1 MDSTQKL
8 RCTENGSGRN
18 DRGAAAFPLDPVL
31 VRWLRRR
38 LLRWYREHARAWPW
52 RRAMGKAYPVWI
64 SEVMLQQTRVAV
76 VAKAFPAFLARF
88 PSLARLAAADVEEV
102 LAAWSGLG
110 YYARARNLHRAAR
123 WLVERGYRDFPSD
136 YATARRL
143 PGVGPYI
150 AAAVLSIA
158 YGHRLAAVDA
168 NVRRVLRRVFALGLA
183 TRRGPAPQ
191 ALANALLVPQAPG
204 DWNQALMELGQ
215 RLCTPRAPKCSSCP
229 WQLRCAAARALARTE
244 PPQTRARVSPRDHIH
259 LVAELVFDPAGR
271 LLVERGAF
279 PHLKHLWLPLL
290 RRAAA
295 DSKASEQAGAVLGEF
310 RHAIVRR
317 QFRVRVVERTVSH
330 TQARALVR
338 RTSDSIERRLVT
350 PEELERLGRSSLLL
364 KAWALRVES
373 ARRGGVELEHALE

>member
-1 MDSTQKL
+1 
-8 RCTENGSGRN
+8 
-18 DRGAAAFPLDPVL
+18 
-31 VRWLRRR
+31 
-38 LLRWYREHARAWPW
+38 
-52 RRAMGKAYPVWI
+52 MGQAYPVWI

-123 WLVERGYRDFPSD
+123 WLVERGYRDFPRD

-143 PGVGPYI
+143 PGVGPYT

-158 YGHRLAAVDA
+158 YGHRLAAVEA
-168 NVRRVLRRVFALGLA
+168 NVRRVFRRVFALGLETHRGVA
-183 TRRGPAPQ
+183 TQ
-191 ALANALLVPQAPG
+191 ALANALLVPRAPG

-229 WQLRCAAARALARTE
+229 WQLRCASARALARAE
-244 PPQTRARVSPRDHIH
+244 PPQTRAPVGPRDHIH

-279 PHLKHLWLPLL
+279 PYLKHLWLPLL
-290 RRAAA
+290 RRGAA
-295 DSKASEQAGAVLGEF
+295 DAKASEQADAVLGEF

-317 QFRVRVVERTVSH
+317 QFRVRVVERTVSRA
-330 TQARALVR
+330 QARALVR

-350 PEELERLGRSSLLL
+350 PEELEQLGRSSLLL
-364 KAWALRVES
+364 KAWALRVKS
-373 ARRGGVELEHALE
+373 ARRGSVELEHALQ